1 MCLHLVEQPHVM
13 LRYSIKP
20 LAQQPA
26 AHSIGSVLADQPQR
40 LFRQPAVRTAIRVV
54 ESELMR
60 QQVAQ
65 GGDDLL
71 RQRGL
76 WEVDSLDRIA
86 AEIKRHRRPV
96 GFLHQFTRQPGI
108 LILSVQAVE

>member
-1 MCLHLVEQPHVM
+1 M
-13 LRYSIKP
+13 LRYGVNA

-26 AHSIGSVLADQPQR
+26 TDSIGSVLADQPQSF
-40 LFRQPAVRTAIRVV
+40 LRQPAVRATVRVV
-54 ESELMR
+54 ESELIC

-76 WEVDSLDRIA
+76 RTMDSFSWIA
-86 AEIKRHRRPV
+86 AKIKRHRRPV
-96 GFLHQFTRQPGI
+96 SLLHQFTCQPGI
-108 LILSVQAVE
+108 LILSVQAVQQGG

>member
-1 MCLHLVEQPHVM
+1 MPDGFILTGNEQLVCLHLIEQSHVM
-13 LRYSIKP
+13 LRYGVNT

-26 AHSIGSVLADQPQR
+26 AHRIGSVLADQPQR
-40 LFRQPAVRTAIRVV
+40 LFRQPAVRTAIWVV

-71 RQRGL
+71 R
-76 WEVDSLDRIA
+76 
-86 AEIKRHRRPV
+86 
-96 GFLHQFTRQPGI
+96 
-108 LILSVQAVE
+108 

>member
-1 MCLHLVEQPHVM
+1 
-13 LRYSIKP
+13 
-20 LAQQPA
+20 
-26 AHSIGSVLADQPQR
+26 
-40 LFRQPAVRTAIRVV
+40 
-54 ESELMR
+54 MR

-65 GGDDLL
+65 TGDNLL

-76 WEVDSLDRIA
+76 RTMDRLDRIA
-86 AEIKRHRRPV
+86 AEIKCHRRPV